1 MMKFFRV
8 LIILC
13 LGILLAGCSSTTPV
27 PGVTPAPGIT
37 PAGTPGATPTPAEL
51 KSILDT
57 LSADGRFTTFVTALE
72 AAELNGTLSVDGPY
86 TVFAPDDDAF
96 NKLPN
101 GTVETLLNT
110 PQGQLSQILTYHIA
124 DGKIMAADM
133 ANLTALTSLQGSDL
147 NISVTSG
154 KIYLNGAGLLRTDI
168 EAQNGVIHVIS
179 SVQIPPE
186 NPDLTPT
193 TNP

>member
-1 MMKFFRV
+1 MMKFFGA
-8 LIILC
+8 LMILVI
-13 LGILLAGCSSTTPV
+13 GILLTGCLSTTPAPGVTPV
-27 PGVTPAPGIT
+27 PGVTPA
-37 PAGTPGATPTPAEL
+37 GTSGATPTSAEL
-51 KSILDT
+51 KSIIDT
-57 LSADGRFTTFVTALE
+57 LSADGRFTTFVTVLQ
-72 AAELNGTLSVDGPY
+72 AAELNGTLRDDGPY

-124 DGKIMAADM
+124 DGKIMAVDLV
-133 ANLTALTSLQGSDL
+133 NLTSVTSLQGSDL
-147 NISVTSG
+147 NVSVTSG
-154 KIYLNGAGLLRTDI
+154 KIYINGAELLRTDI

-179 SVQIPPE
+179 TVQIPPE

-193 TNP
+193 INP